1 MLRRGVLENLL
12 EGDWGDEQ
20 WEERMAIGDGY
31 DKIRAGKVRELSF
44 DNSIKI
50 TGILSV
56 SGDDAI
62 AKIL

>member
-1 MLRRGVLENLL
+1 MLRRGVLEKLL

-56 SGDDAI
+56 SWDDA
-62 AKIL
+62 